1 MNDLCPPGILLFIKP
16 LFMVNLFYLNKRKL
30 TVSLVLTM
38 ACLTYSCNKNMPGA
52 DEVTARNDDEVTT
65 HAVGVA
71 GPKSVVYVEVNGA
84 DFANVGKYSLAT
96 GQPLFDIGIIFAAN
110 INYNTTTQSA
120 YLYFNTQVTNVLN
133 NRATTIQPVQARGI
147 KVLLSILGNHQGAG
161 ICNFPNQAA
170 AQAFAQ
176 ELANAVNTYGL
187 DGIDFDD
194 EYANYGANGTGQP
207 NAGSFVYL
215 VTALRNL
222 LPNKIISFYYYGPAT
237 SRLSYN
243 GVTVG
248 SKVNYSWNAIYGT
261 WSVPNVPGLTA
272 ANLGP
277 AAVNITAT
285 SASTA
290 ASLATQTKNN
300 NYGIYLT
307 YNLPNNDVSGYL
319 SNFSNVLYNQP
330 TVYGTAATGVKFY
343 QHINYGGTATSSI
356 PKGNYTLA
364 QLQAYGFVDNW
375 ASSIQ
380 VPAGWTVILY
390 TNNNWTGTS
399 WTLTASNAN
408 FTALSPNANDVV
420 TSVRIQ

>member
-1 MNDLCPPGILLFIKP
+1 
-16 LFMVNLFYLNKRKL
+16 MVNLFYPNRKTVTVFLL
-30 TVSLVLTM
+30 TI
-38 ACLTYSCNKNMPGA
+38 ACLTYSCKKDLQEKDVIP
-52 DEVTARNDDEVTT
+52 NDDEKALN
-65 HAVGVA
+65 AVGVS
-71 GPKSVVYVEVNGA
+71 GPKSVVYVEVNSN

-110 INYNTTTQSA
+110 INYNTSTQTA
-120 YLYFNTQVTNVLN
+120 QLFFNPQVTTVLN
-133 NRATTIQPVQARGI
+133 NRATTIQPLQAKGI

-161 ICNFPNQAA
+161 FCNFPSQAA

-176 ELANAVNTYGL
+176 QLSNAVTTYGL

-194 EYANYGANGTGQP
+194 EYADYGTNGTGQP
-207 NAGSFVYL
+207 NASSFVYL
-215 VTALRNL
+215 VTALRAL
-222 LPNKIISFYYYGPAT
+222 MPTKIISFYYYGPAA

-277 AAVNITAT
+277 AAVNITST
-285 SASTA
+285 SSSTA
-290 ASLATQTKNN
+290 ASLATQTVNN

-307 YNLPNNDVSGYL
+307 YNLPNNDVSSYL
-319 SNFSNVLYNQP
+319 SSFSNILYGQP
-330 TVYGTAATGVKFY
+330 TVYNGGGATGVKFF
-343 QHINYGGTATSSI
+343 QHTNYGGTATSPI

-364 QLQAYGFVDNW
+364 QLQAYGFVNDW
-375 ASSIQ
+375 ASSATI
-380 VPAGWTVILY
+380 PAGWTVIMY
-390 TNNNWTGTS
+390 SNNNFTGTS
-399 WTLTASNAN
+399 WTLTSSNAN
-408 FTALSPNANDVV
+408 FPGLSPTANDVV